1 MNNEMLTI
9 SHLLFADDT
18 LIFCGS
24 DPYHIRYSRCVFL
37 YFKVVSR
44 LKINL
49 AKLELV
55 PIGDVINVD
64 RLALIP
70 RCKVSNLPMKYLGTP
85 LGASLRA
92 KSIWDAIIEKM
103 ERRLAGWKRIYLSKR
118 GRITGVMECEQ
129 EALWRKVV
137 VKKYGSLWGGWCSN
151 EVNCHYG
158 VGEAVGT

>member
-24 DPYHIRYSRCVFL
+24 DPYHIRYLRCVFL

-70 RCKVSNLPMKYLGTP
+70 RCKVSNLPMKYLV
-85 LGASLRA
+85 LHWVL
-92 KSIWDAIIEKM
+92 
-103 ERRLAGWKRIYLSKR
+103 L
-118 GRITGVMECEQ
+118 
-129 EALWRKVV
+129 
-137 VKKYGSLWGGWCSN
+137 
-151 EVNCHYG
+151 
-158 VGEAVGT
+158 